1 MKNKLLYILFATL
14 IFGSSSCSKDFLDER
29 PSDVISAEDLEN
41 AVSQDPEL
49 LNGNIAGLYTTMF
62 ETETGGTTGHDDF
75 GQKGYDLFM
84 DLMVSDMAL
93 LGINYG
99 WYRDLSRYTSTVDF
113 TQNNVYIPWRYYYRI
128 IFAANTVID
137 ALGGTDAEI
146 EDRLSRHIMGQAKA
160 MRAYAYF
167 YLANLYSREG
177 YGTGNEAILPIYNN
191 TAVPNQPLSSSK
203 EVYDLIVSDLNTA
216 IEYLDDFSRT
226 SKSQIDKSVAQGLL
240 AYALAARAGQEDLK
254 QVVEITNSIV
264 QDEKYRLTTRA
275 EVVAELGANGELLNP
290 ESGFNDVNTPSWMWG
305 VDLTLENGLNL
316 VSWWGQVDMFTY
328 SYASVGDRKGIDKG
342 LFDKIKDTDI
352 RKKQFFQ

>member
-1 MKNKLLYILFATL
+1 
-14 IFGSSSCSKDFLDER
+14 
-29 PSDVISAEDLEN
+29 
-41 AVSQDPEL
+41 
-49 LNGNIAGLYTTMF
+49 
-62 ETETGGTTGHDDF
+62 
-75 GQKGYDLFM
+75 
-84 DLMVSDMAL
+84 
-93 LGINYG
+93 
-99 WYRDLSRYTSTVDF
+99 
-113 TQNNVYIPWRYYYRI
+113 PWRYYYRI

-203 EVYDLIVSDLNTA
+203 EVYDLIGSDLNTA

-264 QDEKYRLTTRA
+264 QDEKYRLTRSEEHTS
-275 EVVAELGANGELLNP
+275 ELQSRE
-290 ESGFNDVNTPSWMWG
+290 
-305 VDLTLENGLNL
+305 NL
-316 VSWWGQVDMFTY
+316 VC
-328 SYASVGDRKGIDKG
+328 R
-342 LFDKIKDTDI
+342 LLL
-352 RKKQFFQ
+352 